1 MRDMSK
7 QLTYGKA
14 ILRLAALALGVAF
27 LALILFYS
35 IYYAD
40 CETDRG
46 YTLEEALYAA
56 IDYAGMQDGV
66 SEEDMMAYLAGLGWP
81 EERFESTIDR
91 ISAGDPELML
101 RLFAELEEYC
111 QSRYGCS
118 MEDLVW

>member
-1 MRDMSK
+1 MSK

-40 CETDRG
+40 CESGGYT

-91 ISAGDPELML
+91 ISEGDPELML

-111 QSRYGCS
+111 QGRYGCS
-118 MEDLVW
+118 MEELVW